1 MMFITKT
8 FTRTS
13 LIILT
18 LFISQFC
25 CNKENNILGE
35 FDIEEINPKKF
46 LEEIEREQKPKKQ
59 ESRQHNLNSIEDLPN
74 FLQNNNLNEDEGAEI
89 LSKFLIQDD
98 ISIKKI
104 GVIYDHTGFDAL
116 NSDEV
121 PSPIGTEERLI
132 QRTKSAANIYVSIK
146 LFILLI
152 SLGKNIQ
159 I

>member
-8 FTRTS
+8 S
-13 LIILT
+13 LIIVS

-46 LEEIEREQKPKKQ
+46 LEEIERENQKQKKQ
-59 ESRQHNLNSIEDLPN
+59 ETKQHNLNSIEDLPN
-74 FLQNNNLNEDEGAEI
+74 FLQNNNLNEDEGVEL

-121 PSPIGTEERLI
+121 PSPRGTEERLI
-132 QRTKSAANIYVSIK
+132 QRTKSAANIYVSV
-146 LFILLI
+146 
-152 SLGKNIQ
+152 S
-159 I
+159 